1 MSAKPSAHKDKRR
14 AGLEQF
20 DEILRG
26 LSPAKTA
33 PAGEYDDA
41 PTPVRRSAAYSA
53 LGDLAAL
60 TKEIEARCGR

>member
-1 MSAKPSAHKDKRR
+1 LHKDKRR

-20 DEILRG
+20 DDIISG
-26 LSPAKTA
+26 HSPKSKTA
-33 PAGEYDDA
+33 TAYECDDA

-60 TKEIEARCGR
+60 TKEIEARCARAL